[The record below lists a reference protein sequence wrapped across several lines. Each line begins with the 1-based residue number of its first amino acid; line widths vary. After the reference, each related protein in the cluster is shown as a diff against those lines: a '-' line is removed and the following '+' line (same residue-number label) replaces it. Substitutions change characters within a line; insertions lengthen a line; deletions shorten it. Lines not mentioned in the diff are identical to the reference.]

1 MKNATL
7 IFLCCSA
14 FLTACD
20 NNSDT
25 DIGSTTGDEKSLLD
39 KAGSLA
45 SDVSDAA
52 GDVVSDM
59 SKKASDSI
67 DNAIDSTVEVVKDT
81 ADNVV
86 EGAQEKTTAVMESA
100 KESASN
106 AVNTVKDAGENVVQD
121 VTDKADTVIA
131 SVTAPDMAT
140 DNKEGETLFKNK
152 CNACHGAGIAGSPK
166 LGDKA
171 AWVSRLAQGK
181 ALLVEH
187 AIKGFRGKEGYYMP
201 PKGGSMDL
209 SDDQIALVVEFMISR
224 AQ

>member
-25 DIGSTTGDEKSLLD
+25 DIASTTGD
-39 KAGSLA
+39 A
-45 SDVSDAA
+45 
-52 GDVVSDM
+52 VSDM

-67 DNAIDSTVEVVKDT
+67 DNAIDSTVEAVKDT

-86 EGAQEKTTAVMESA
+86 DSAQEKTTAVIESA

-106 AVNTVKDAGENVVQD
+106 AVNTVKGAGENVIQD

-131 SVTAPDMAT
+131 SVVTSDMAT
-140 DNKEGETLFKNK
+140 DNKEGETIFKNK

-209 SDDQIALVVEFMISR
+209 SDDQVALVVEFMMSR
-224 AQ
+224 VQ

>member
-20 NNSDT
+20 NSSDT
-25 DIGSTTGDEKSLLD
+25 DV
-39 KAGSLA
+39 A
-45 SDVSDAA
+45 
-52 GDVVSDM
+52 
-59 SKKASDSI
+59 SKKVNDSI
-67 DNAIDSTVEVVKDT
+67 DNAIDSTVEAVKDT

-86 EGAQEKTTAVMESA
+86 EGVQEKTTAVIESA

-106 AVNTVKDAGENVVQD
+106 AVDTVKDAGENVVQD
-121 VTDKADTVIA
+121 VTDKTETVIA
-131 SVTAPDMAT
+131 SVTATDVAT
-140 DNKEGETLFKNK
+140 ENKEGETIFKNS

-171 AWVSRLAQGK
+171 VWVSRITQGK
-181 ALLVEH
+181 AVLIEH

-201 PKGGSMDL
+201 PKGGAMDL
-209 SDDQIALVVEFMISR
+209 SDDQVALAVEFMISR